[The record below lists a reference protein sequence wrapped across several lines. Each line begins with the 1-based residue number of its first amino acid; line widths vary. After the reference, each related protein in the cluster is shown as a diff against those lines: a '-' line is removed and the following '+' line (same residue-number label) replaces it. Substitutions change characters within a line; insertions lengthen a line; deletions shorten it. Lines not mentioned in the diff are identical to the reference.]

1 MTDTLHK
8 PQIDPLSPSGNLT
21 WEELTGD
28 NWRLSMGLFGT
39 IIVFSDG
46 WWQFIGRGDAYTQR
60 KAESVSAAKQES
72 VLLVRLALDNFIA
85 RLEKL

>member
-1 MTDTLHK
+1 MKDTAHESQTGSL
-8 PQIDPLSPSGNLT
+8 IPSSDLT

-85 RLEKL
+85 RLERL